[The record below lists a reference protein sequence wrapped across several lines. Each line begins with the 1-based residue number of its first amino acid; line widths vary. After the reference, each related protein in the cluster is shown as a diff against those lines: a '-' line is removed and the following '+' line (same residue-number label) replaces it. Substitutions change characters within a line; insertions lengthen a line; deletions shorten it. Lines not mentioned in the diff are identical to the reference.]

1 MLKNM
6 KDTVRVEGKGASKEA
21 AFGQAF
27 NRIQKEVTQKYG
39 KIMVRLEPLDVAIVM
54 AEVEAYTEKFF
65 FFFFPRKRQTYRVVL
80 DVEVMISYLDEEEV
94 TFEEVVA
101 KRSSV
106 GKATGLP
113 AKNEY

>member
-1 MLKNM
+1 MLKSM
-6 KDTVRVEGKGASKEA
+6 KDTIRVEGKGASKEV

-27 NRIQKEVTQKYG
+27 TRIQKEVTGKYG
-39 KIMVRLEPLDVAIVM
+39 KMIVRLEPLDVVVRT
-54 AEVEAYTEKFF
+54 AEVETYIEKFF
-65 FFFFPRKRQTYRVVL
+65 FFFFPRKRSSYLVEL
-80 DVEVMISYLDEEEV
+80 DVEVMLSYMDEEEV
-94 TFEEVVA
+94 VFEEVMA